1 MKASISSQMG
11 ASFLFGFMALYQNK
25 KNGQMVEFIGHHDKD
40 WAMVKNA
47 SGTVAYVAL
56 KDLVSYEPGKGRTG
70 NTIAPPVTVK
80 EKDED
85 IIPETAIP
93 MDTRLNMNVATAEA
107 IAKQVKGIGYATAKR
122 IVELRMSLP
131 GERFKDL
138 DQLRKVGRVDW
149 DQVIEEDLIFLG

>member
-1 MKASISSQMG
+1 
-11 ASFLFGFMALYQNK
+11 MALYQNK
-25 KNGQMVEFIGHHDKD
+25 KNGQMVEFISHHDKE

-47 SGTVAYVAL
+47 QGQVQYVAL
-56 KDLVSYEPGKGRTG
+56 KDLESYEPGKGRTG
-70 NTIAPPVTVK
+70 FTPPAQIASK
-80 EKDED
+80 EADPD
-85 IIPETAIP
+85 VIPETAIP

-122 IVELRMSLP
+122 IVELRLSLP

-149 DQVIEEDLIFLG
+149 DQVIEEDLIFIG